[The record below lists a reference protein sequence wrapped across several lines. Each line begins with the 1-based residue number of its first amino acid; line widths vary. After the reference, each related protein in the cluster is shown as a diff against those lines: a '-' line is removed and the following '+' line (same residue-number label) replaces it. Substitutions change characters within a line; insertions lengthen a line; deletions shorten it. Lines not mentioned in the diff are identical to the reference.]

1 MNVVRKKKKLGL
13 SDKSFEYLRLEESQ
27 SSVCPLNIDIDQLD
41 VEALLA
47 RSSECERYLMDRQTL
62 ALISIHGLG
71 SQFSSLIFVA
81 SGQIFKSKETTSTI
95 LSRFEKQ
102 MGLPRQIVSTTYQ
115 HYLGRHYRSP
125 YGIGQL
131 LFFPK
136 SSTSHRRHHHWFAY
150 HHLLQYDYSHNQ
162 LLLHYPHQLTVT
174 YEGNKRGATPYFT
187 YLKNIMALKSMLA
200 ELMKTWLAMTIETS
214 PHSLGRTFRQPAN
227 DEESVVDGIEELFST
242 LSEKIRHE
250 ALKSVADDLGWELE
264 DLEKMQE

>member
-1 MNVVRKKKKLGL
+1 MNVVRKKKKSESSAQL
-13 SDKSFEYLRLEESQ
+13 SGHSRVEASQ
-27 SSVCPLNIDIDQLD
+27 SSVCPLKIDIDQLD

-47 RSSECERYLMDRQTL
+47 MSSECESYLMDRQTL
-62 ALISIHGLG
+62 ALVSIHGQG
-71 SQFSSLIFVA
+71 SPFSSLIFIA

-95 LSRFEKQ
+95 LSRFEKH

-136 SSTSHRRHHHWFAY
+136 PSISHRRHHHWFAY
-150 HHLLQYDYSHNQ
+150 HHLLQYDYSRDQ

-174 YEGNKRGATPYFT
+174 YEGNKRGGKPYFS
-187 YLKNIMALKSMLA
+187 YLKNIMALKSKLA
-200 ELMKTWLAMTIETS
+200 VLMKTWLAMTIDTG
-214 PHSLGRTFRQPAN
+214 PYSLGRTFRQAAS
-227 DEESVVDGIEELFST
+227 DEDTVVDGIEELFST

-250 ALKSVADDLGWELE
+250 ALKSVAEDLGWELE